1 MKVLEVKNLVKDYSS
16 LRAVDNV
23 SFDIKKGEIFG
34 LLGPNGAG
42 KTSLISTIVTLEKI
56 TKGEI
61 FVCGHDIHKSPK
73 LIKSLI
79 GFMPQDIIIHG
90 YFKVKEIVKFY
101 SGFCGVWPEP
111 NHIDFLLKKLGLWEQ
126 RDKKV
131 RALSGG
137 MKRRLLIVKA
147 LVHSPKLLILD
158 EPTAGVDIQLRNNI
172 WEFIKEIR
180 SQTSILFTTHYL
192 EEAEN
197 LCDRVAF
204 ISQGRI
210 KQIGQTQD
218 LISQLTTRKVLIK
231 GIKQPIKNPYH
242 TGKTPDHYQSFL
254 IPYSLSLGEFLKQLQ
269 LKPDDIEDL
278 KVKEGSLEDIFN
290 SVTEEPP
297 KESHA

>member
-1 MKVLEVKNLVKDYSS
+1 MKVLEIKNLVKDYPS

-42 KTSLISTIVTLEKI
+42 KTSLISTIVTLETISQGK
-56 TKGEI
+56 I
-61 FVCGHDIHKSPK
+61 FVCGHDIQKSPQ

-90 YFKVKEIVKFY
+90 YFTVKEIVKFY
-101 SGFCGVWPEP
+101 SGFCGVWPDT
-111 NHIDFLLKKLGLWEQ
+111 NRIDYLIKKLGLWEQ
-126 RDKKV
+126 KDKKV
-131 RALSGG
+131 RTLSGG

-158 EPTAGVDIQLRNNI
+158 EPTAGVDIQLRNSI
-172 WEFIKEIR
+172 WELIKEIR
-180 SQTSILFTTHYL
+180 SETSILFTTHYL

-204 ISQGRI
+204 ISKGRI
-210 KQIGQTQD
+210 KQIGKTQD

-231 GIKQPIKNPYH
+231 GIKHKFKSPYH
-242 TGKTPDHYQSFL
+242 TGETPDHYNSFL
-254 IPYSLSLGEFLKQLQ
+254 IPYSLTIGEFLKQIQ
-269 LKPDDIEDL
+269 LKSEDIEDL

-290 SVTEEPP
+290 SIAGELNV
-297 KESHA
+297 